1 MALMS
6 PTMTLL
12 SSGLTL
18 AVYWIGTYLID
29 DVSQGEKLDIF
40 SDKVVF
46 FNYAIQVIMAFMLLN
61 MIFILLPRAQVSAK
75 RLVMRDGDIVESDNH
90 KTLLAKGDF
99 YTNLYNSQF
108 EQIS

>member
-1 MALMS
+1 MS

-29 DVSQGEKLDIF
+29 AVSQGEKLDIF

-61 MIFILLPRAQVSAK
+61 MIFYPSAARTSICKTFGDERRRYCGK
-75 RLVMRDGDIVESDNH
+75 RQS
-90 KTLLAKGDF
+90 
-99 YTNLYNSQF
+99 
-108 EQIS
+108 